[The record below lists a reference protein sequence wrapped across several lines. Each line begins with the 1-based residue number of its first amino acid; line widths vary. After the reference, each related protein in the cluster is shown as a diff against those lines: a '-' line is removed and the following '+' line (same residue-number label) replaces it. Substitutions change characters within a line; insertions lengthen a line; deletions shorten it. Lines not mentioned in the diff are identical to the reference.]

1 MIIILLHICV
11 HMRVGVSHAD
21 TCPFS
26 SPWDSELIS
35 TLVLEH
41 TLKNK
46 VQLSGVLV
54 VLTLMQ
60 RQLLVPDQGLII
72 PELGRDGTPR

>member
-1 MIIILLHICV
+1 MLLHICV
-11 HMRVGVSHAD
+11 HMRVGVNHAD

-26 SPWDSELIS
+26 SSWDGELIS

-41 TLKNK
+41 TLKTK

-60 RQLLVPDQGLII
+60 TQLVVADQGLII
-72 PELGRDGTPR
+72 PGLGRDDTPW